1 MEEWLTF
8 NMRRILS
15 INNESTVDTT
25 VENSSSD
32 GDNQVVLLL
41 IYCFGIIFSI
51 FGIYLLGCCLYGFIF
66 GEKKKKKDSSIKND
80 EEDAGVPNQDLN
92 QREDSKPTSTK
103 PKEDVEMIDHS
114 SPRVSAENIEI
125 INYPSSS
132 AFIESKHA
140 ERITCPVKD
149 QKLDDR
155 VVSDISI
162 PIESYEQEIHK
173 SCDTSPSVIAS
184 SPSIGGS
191 PISHTLIQEKS
202 RADDT
207 ILPPLAT
214 SSPSVGGSTF
224 STPQIQEKR
233 EPHTTPSLIVASSPS
248 VGGSTCSTP
257 QIQEKR
263 SPEIQK
269 DERNMDYAGSVS
281 GQYQE

>member
-66 GEKKKKKDSSIKND
+66 GEKKKK
-80 EEDAGVPNQDLN
+80 
-92 QREDSKPTSTK
+92 
-103 PKEDVEMIDHS
+103 KEDVEMIDHS